1 MEVYSDVCPYLQ
13 MVDNFN
19 LGRQR
24 DILTYHQPWDL
35 PDGQVRPSGSRGERG
50 DGIVHVITY
59 VSIPLLS
66 EFFLFLFL
74 ESIIVRLGVQNPM

>member
-24 DILTYHQPWDL
+24 DILTYHQPWEL
-35 PDGQVRPSGSRGERG
+35 PDGQVRPSGSRGQRG

-59 VSIPLLS
+59 VFPSF
-66 EFFLFLFL
+66 FFLFFF
-74 ESIIVRLGVQNPM
+74 